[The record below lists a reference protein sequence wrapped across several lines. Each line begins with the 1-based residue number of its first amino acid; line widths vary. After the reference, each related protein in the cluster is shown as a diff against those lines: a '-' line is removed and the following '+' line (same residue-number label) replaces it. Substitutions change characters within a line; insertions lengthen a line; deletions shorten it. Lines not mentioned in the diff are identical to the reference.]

1 MCLDIDRRPWVL
13 LRPQPLLTTR
23 SGNVFII
30 VDEMDWYRKTP
41 GGRRSLALCLLIVCA
56 LSTVGQAQSVETNDT
71 KEAWSGLTT
80 SCSSP
85 DAKNTSVS
93 CYGVRIVRKI
103 VQQLLEKSSK
113 EPNIEIFDGVS
124 LVEVPGAGPSR
135 KGRLMK
141 GYGGMMQFFEGRELR
156 IKLPSF
162 LPQNI
167 ESALQESL
175 PVDQGC
181 WMICWGWLR

>member
-1 MCLDIDRRPWVL
+1 MDWMGRMPLGLGDRR
-13 LRPQPLLTTR
+13 
-23 SGNVFII
+23 G
-30 VDEMDWYRKTP
+30 
-41 GGRRSLALCLLIVCA
+41 LALCILLV
-56 LSTVGQAQSVETNDT
+56 SVTVARAQSADTNETKDAWGGFTTGCSAGDT
-71 KEAWSGLTT
+71 K
-80 SCSSP
+80 
-85 DAKNTSVS
+85 NMSVS

-124 LVEVPGAGPSR
+124 LVEVPGPGPAR

-141 GYGGMMQFFEGRELR
+141 GFGGIGSVIQFLEGRELR

-167 ESALQESL
+167 ETAIQESL
-175 PVDQGC
+175 PAEEGSP
-181 WMICWGWLR
+181 